1 MIKQAASGEYEKTRK
16 YKRGVTESCMCCFPP
31 QTQNTIRLAL
41 VLGNVL
47 PANEAKWEPQ
57 GKQVGGKSTPRVWAP
72 LLPGARPGRLPRGHH
87 SFLGT
92 QPLLASGS
100 SESAPSHRVNN

>member
-1 MIKQAASGEYEKTRK
+1 MRRK
-16 YKRGVTESCMCCFPP
+16 REDTKIQKGGDRKLHVLLSP

-100 SESAPSHRVNN
+100 SESAPSHCVNN